1 MFRNFHNLRG
11 LSTHS
16 WNQNPRWSSI
26 FIALLIVLVIGS
38 TSQAPMAKAAPAG
51 VSTYFSMRV
60 RNPKTTL
67 RCGQTVTYHVVV
79 DAAPSLL
86 PTPSPSQL
94 GIPRGISIVGVY
106 VEADSTDKSVGD
118 FVGAGRVRTTVS
130 LDPEL
135 TTLIAAKFKFKAN
148 KPGKTTLYFDGLVG
162 TEHAAVQLD
171 VKVLPCRFKLNSVS
185 IFKVGMTTVGT
196 MDGEIEAD
204 EQGNFT
210 GSATVNWVTSMLCG
224 ISSPIAPGTAD
235 LNGTINES
243 GQLAGEITFGPITS
257 VGGGSCGVGV
267 ATANF
272 GTLDPLTIKA
282 SSEGVSV
289 YTQAQAINATNGSFT
304 GTATI
309 VLIPEEDDAVSFI
322 PDNYEAVWNDFSSLF
337 GALLALH

>member
-1 MFRNFHNLRG
+1 MKYL
-11 LSTHS
+11 LSK
-16 WNQNPRWSSI
+16 
-26 FIALLIVLVIGS
+26 FLGVALMSTLAIGS
-38 TSQAPMAKAAPAG
+38 VSPISTAQAAPAG
-51 VSTYFSMRV
+51 VSAYFSMRV

-79 DAAPSLL
+79 EAEPSNGM
-86 PTPSPSQL
+86 PTPGPSQL
-94 GIPRGISIVGVY
+94 GIPRGISVVGVY

-130 LDPEL
+130 LDSEL
-135 TTLIAAKFKFKAN
+135 STLTAAKFRFKAG

-185 IFKVGMTTVGT
+185 VFRVGMTSVGT

-224 ISSPIAPGTAD
+224 ISSPIAPGKAD
-235 LNGTINES
+235 MAGTINES
-243 GQLAGEITFGPITS
+243 GQLVGEIMFGPITS
-257 VGGGSCGVGV
+257 VGGGPCGTVSV
-267 ATANF
+267 TTSNF
-272 GTLDPLTIKA
+272 GILDPLTIRA

-289 YTQAQAINATNGSFT
+289 YTQPQAINATNGSFT

-309 VLIPEEDDAVSFI
+309 VVIPEEEEGVAFNPNSRAALS
-322 PDNYEAVWNDFSSLF
+322 PSSWWTKLR
-337 GALLALH
+337 GNHPWLYDTLLALH